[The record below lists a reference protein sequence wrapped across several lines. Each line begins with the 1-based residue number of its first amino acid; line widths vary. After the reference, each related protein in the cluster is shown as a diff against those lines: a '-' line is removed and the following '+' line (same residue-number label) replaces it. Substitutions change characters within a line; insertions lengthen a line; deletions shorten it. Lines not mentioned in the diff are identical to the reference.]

1 MNYKW
6 IQRATRIELLD
17 AAILG
22 MRRRYLVLPEERRQ
36 YILAILARNGAATV
50 RELASRFDVSLV
62 TIRRDLD
69 RLEKDGLIMKTHGGA
84 VSLGVNT
91 HAELRL
97 SERELSTRKDRIGM
111 KAASMVHPG
120 DTVILDEG
128 STCLA
133 MHAIYGFKTVSP

>member
-91 HAELRL
+91 HAELR
-97 SERELSTRKDRIGM
+97 
-111 KAASMVHPG
+111 
-120 DTVILDEG
+120 
-128 STCLA
+128 
-133 MHAIYGFKTVSP
+133 